1 MHYTGPVVRP
11 PHEANSLL
19 LEITVGCTHNTCS
32 YCNFYE
38 DTCFHMAPLSQ
49 IEEDLKEL
57 SSKKTSETRLYAL
70 GGDPFTLSFNN
81 LKKIAQL
88 VNKYLPKVMISMYAR
103 VDSMKNKTVDELKE
117 LRALGINDLVIGIE
131 SGDDEVLK
139 NCNKG
144 YTAVDIIEGCKKLEA
159 AGIEYRAIYL
169 SGLAG
174 HGNGDKNALESIK
187 IFNEIHPFFMY
198 ITAVTVFPGT
208 KMFQDIEDN
217 KFKEAGE
224 LERIKEVR
232 TLLSGLNNK
241 MIVSSET
248 AGSLINFK
256 AEYPNEKDKLLRE
269 LEVLIDE
276 FNEEKEEKMKYYR
289 HTMRNV

>member
-11 PHEANSLL
+11 PHEADSLL
-19 LEITVGCTHNTCS
+19 IEVTVGCTHNSCS

-38 DTCFHMAPLSQ
+38 NTCFRMAPLSQ

-57 SSKKTSETRLYAL
+57 SITNPFATRLYAL
-70 GGDPFTLSFNN
+70 GGDPFTLSFEN
-81 LKKIAQL
+81 LFEFAKL
-88 VNKYLPKVMISMYAR
+88 VNKYLPKAMISMYAR
-103 VDSMKNKTVDELKE
+103 ADSMKSKTVNQLKQ

-131 SGDDEVLK
+131 SGDEDVLR

-144 YTAVDIIEGCKKLEA
+144 YTVSDIIEGCHKLEE

-174 HGNGDKNALESIK
+174 YGNGEKNALESVK
-187 IFNEIHPFFMY
+187 MFNKIHPFFMY
-198 ITAVTVFPGT
+198 ITAVTAFPGT
-208 KMFQDIEDN
+208 RMYYDIENN

-232 TLLSGLNNK
+232 TLLSGLKNE

-248 AGSLINFK
+248 AGSLINFT
-256 AEYPNEKDKLLRE
+256 AEYPKEKDRLLRD
-269 LEVLIDE
+269 LDVFIDK
-276 FNEEKEEKMKYYR
+276 FNEEQEEKMKYYR